1 MEKELNNYETNW
13 NYEQSVSS
21 IRELVGQFKKC
32 SLDIVKE
39 LYIAREKLTNQGFRS
54 DKINSSTS
62 SQMGLSLQITHSFA
76 DYLDEIGLSKQ
87 TAYRW
92 LSLYSP
98 TEDKLYSVE
107 EMKLKIS
114 NLFEEVYRIRK
125 TNPKYSPTGWDNK
138 QESAYFKWEERTH
151 PKYLTEDVVYQEAKE
166 FDREY
171 LNILSK
177 TMDNPTPD
185 DIMRQMELCNK
196 YQTVATKVVPVQ
208 DQMHIVRYVEKAL
221 EMFDE
226 GKRVD
231 IALSIAKVLQLI
243 AIESEREE

>member
-1 MEKELNNYETNW
+1 MGKELQKVNSNW
-13 NYEQSVSS
+13 DYDESVKTTKF
-21 IRELVGQFKKC
+21 LVSEFKKC
-32 SLDIVKE
+32 SLDIVRE
-39 LYIAREKLTNQGFRS
+39 LYFARENLAAPGYRTDLNSNLTS
-54 DKINSSTS
+54 A
-62 SQMGLSLQITHSFA
+62 QMSAGLELHTFNEYVEA
-76 DYLDEIGLSKQ
+76 IGLAPS
-87 TAYRW
+87 TVRRW

-125 TNPKYSPTGWDNK
+125 TNPKYSPAGWDNK

-151 PKYLTEDVVYQEAKE
+151 PKYLAEDVVYQEAKE

-226 GKRVD
+226 EKRVD